1 MSVTEAWYALACAQL
16 GARAVLRLLE
26 VFQHPEAIFDATPSE
41 WAARARLS
49 AAGCA
54 RLLEAANRNVSAELP
69 RLERLGIRL
78 LDLYHADYPARLR
91 SIADPPPVLF
101 VKGELRAADQQAIAM
116 VGSRRASPYGRH
128 VAAEL
133 AAGLAGRGFTVVSG
147 MALGADAAAHEG
159 CLRAGGRTIA
169 VLGSGIDVVYPPEH
183 IALYER
189 IAAAGAVLS
198 EYPPGT
204 PPTRSS
210 FPVRNRIIS
219 GLALGVVVVEA
230 PEKSGALITAA
241 HALEQGREVFA
252 VPGSV
257 NSTQS
262 RGSHQ
267 LLRDGA
273 RLVESVEDILEEL
286 SWQLP
291 PAPRSVSPQSGPNW
305 SMVEAMSD
313 EVPPAPPAASVTPPS
328 APAAPVPAPRRQGK
342 AAAPSPAPASAPP
355 PDPVPALPRE
365 ELALLGLLSTTAKH
379 VDAIIEESSLSPAQ
393 VNAAL
398 LMLELKGFAQR
409 RPGNVYIRLR

>member
-1 MSVTEAWYALACAQL
+1 MSATAAWYALACAQL
-16 GARAVLRLLE
+16 GARPALRLLE
-26 VFQHPEAIFDATPSE
+26 VFQQPEAIFDATPSE

-49 AAGCA
+49 ASGCT
-54 RLLEAANRNVSAELP
+54 RLLEAANRKLDAELP

-78 LDLYHADYPARLR
+78 LDLYHAEYPAWLR

-101 VKGELRAADQQAIAM
+101 IKGELQPADQQAIAM

-128 VAAEL
+128 VASEL
-133 AAGLAGRGFTVVSG
+133 AAALAGHGFTVVSG

-183 IALYER
+183 LALYER

-198 EYPPGT
+198 EYPPGA

-219 GLALGVVVVEA
+219 GLALGVLVVEA

-257 NSTQS
+257 NSIHS

-273 RLVESVEDILEEL
+273 RLVESVDDILEEL

-291 PAPRSVSPQSGPNW
+291 SAPRV
-305 SMVEAMSD
+305 
-313 EVPPAPPAASVTPPS
+313 VTPQHGPSWSLVEGMRDETPS
-328 APAAPVPAPRRQGK
+328 APATPAAPVDELPTPRRRK
-342 AAAPSPAPASAPP
+342 NAAALSPTPSADASPAPM
-355 PDPVPALPRE
+355 PALPRE
-365 ELALLGLLSTTAKH
+365 EQAVLGLLSTTAKH
-379 VDAIIEESSLSPAQ
+379 VDAIIEASHLSPAQ
-393 VNAAL
+393 VNAVL

-409 RPGNVYIRLR
+409 RPGNAYIRLR

>member
-1 MSVTEAWYALACAQL
+1 MSETEAWYLLACAQL

-26 VFQHPEAIFDATPSE
+26 VFQRPGAIFAATP
-41 WAARARLS
+41 AAWSAQAKLS
-49 AAGCA
+49 ASGCA
-54 RLLEAANRNVSAELP
+54 RLVEAANRNVADELA
-69 RLERLGIRL
+69 RLQRLGIRVI
-78 LDLYHADYPARLR
+78 DLYHADYPARLR
-91 SIADPPPVLF
+91 TISDAPAVLF
-101 VKGELRAADQQAIAM
+101 VKGTLLPADQQAMAI

-169 VLGSGIDVVYPPEH
+169 VLGSGLDIVYPPEH
-183 IALYER
+183 VALYER
-189 IAAAGAVLS
+189 IAAAGAVIS

-204 PPTRSS
+204 PPARTN
-210 FPVRNRIIS
+210 FPVRNRLIS

-230 PEKSGALITAA
+230 PEKSGALITAT

-257 NSTQS
+257 NSSQN
-262 RGSHQ
+262 RGAHQ

-291 PAPRSVSPQSGPNW
+291 ASPRPVS
-305 SMVEAMSD
+305 
-313 EVPPAPPAASVTPPS
+313 
-328 APAAPVPAPRRQGK
+328 R
-342 AAAPSPAPASAPP
+342 
-355 PDPVPALPRE
+355 
-365 ELALLGLLSTTAKH
+365 
-379 VDAIIEESSLSPAQ
+379 
-393 VNAAL
+393 
-398 LMLELKGFAQR
+398 
-409 RPGNVYIRLR
+409 